1 MRRTR
6 KVHAAAKIFLLA
18 FSVYAAFTM
27 VSLQLQI
34 SAKED
39 EMAELQEQIESQ
51 KLENSMIQDILDSD
65 DDTDYIA
72 EIAREKLAYITPGQR
87 VFVDISSK

>member
-1 MRRTR
+1 
-6 KVHAAAKIFLLA
+6 
-18 FSVYAAFTM
+18 
-27 VSLQLQI
+27 
-34 SAKED
+34 
-39 EMAELQEQIESQ
+39 MAELQEQIESQ

-72 EIAREKLAYITPGQR
+72 EIAREKLGYIIPGQR

>member
-1 MRRTR
+1 MNVQE
-6 KVHAAAKIFLLA
+6 KVYKTERENQWLNLL
-18 FSVYAAFTM
+18 
-27 VSLQLQI
+27 
-34 SAKED
+34 
-39 EMAELQEQIESQ
+39 QIESQ

-72 EIAREKLAYITPGQR
+72 EIAREKLGYIIPGQR

>member
-65 DDTDYIA
+65 DDTNYIA
-72 EIAREKLAYITPGQR
+72 EIAREKLGYIIPGQR

>member
-72 EIAREKLAYITPGQR
+72 EIAREKLGYITPGQR

>member
-34 SAKED
+34 RAKED

-72 EIAREKLAYITPGQR
+72 EIAREKLGYITPGQR